1 MKRHQDHSDTI
12 EARSITTLESL
23 REHLQWAIELEHA
36 TLPPYL
42 TALYSLDP
50 GPNAEAVEVISS
62 VFVEEMIHL
71 ALAAT
76 SSTRPA
82 ENLAWTPRT

>member
-1 MKRHQDHSDTI
+1 MNHERPVRI
-12 EARSITTLESL
+12 GTLGSL

-50 GPNAEAVEVISS
+50 ERNPAAV
-62 VFVEEMIHL
+62 
-71 ALAAT
+71 
-76 SSTRPA
+76 
-82 ENLAWTPRT
+82 